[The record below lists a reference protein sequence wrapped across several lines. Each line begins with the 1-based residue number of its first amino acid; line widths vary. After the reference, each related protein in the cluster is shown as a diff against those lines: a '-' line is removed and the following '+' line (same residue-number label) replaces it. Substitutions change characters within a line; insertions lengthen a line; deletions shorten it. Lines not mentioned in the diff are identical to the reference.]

1 MERALQK
8 YFSRHGEA
16 EKLPGLENFSRAVV
30 IPAWNELAEL
40 PLVLDSLA
48 EAKNSAGVA
57 KIVVVNFP
65 QGADSSE
72 SIATLDYLTKRRES
86 DGTLFT
92 LYFPDNPDG
101 VGGARKRGMDSFLN
115 SCADKK
121 LDDCILFSLD
131 ADTLV
136 SADYFTAVEAAFA
149 SDPTLGGVSLP
160 FRHRVTDQ
168 SFGEA
173 IVRYE
178 KYLRRYVQKLAEA
191 GSTYAVHAIGSAL
204 AVRLSAYLR
213 ADGMRL
219 RHAGEDFYFIM
230 DLVKT
235 GNFRDLDGEALV
247 FPAGRGSE
255 RTPFGTGAAL
265 RKITSGEGLNE
276 VSDRAFAELKKLLD
290 LANSSGMEIAA
301 TEFLDALPPGVAAF
315 LIQEKFAE
323 NWVKISA
330 NTPRNHQ
337 AQVAAFHRWF
347 DALRTLRLL
356 HYLDSV
362 K

>member
-48 EAKNSAGVA
+48 EAKNSASAA

-65 QGADSSE
+65 KGADSSE
-72 SIATLDYLTKRRES
+72 SVATLDYLKKRRET

-101 VGGARKRGMDSFLN
+101 VGGARKRGMDSFLGA
-115 SCADKK
+115 CADKN
-121 LDDCILFSLD
+121 LDDHILFSLD

-136 SADYFTAVEAAFA
+136 SADYFTAVEAAFS
-149 SDPTLGGVSLP
+149 SDPTLGGASLP
-160 FRHRVTDQ
+160 FRHRVTEQ
-168 SFGEA
+168 IFAEA
-173 IVRYE
+173 LARYE
-178 KYLRRYVQKLAEA
+178 EYLHHYVAKLAEA
-191 GSTYAVHAIGSAL
+191 GSPYAVHAIGSAL

-235 GNFRDLDGEALV
+235 GKFRDLDGEALV

-265 RKITSGEGLNE
+265 RKIASGEGLNE
-276 VSDRAFAELKKLLD
+276 ISDRAFAELKKVLEVVEKS
-290 LANSSGMEIAA
+290 AMSIPAA
-301 TEFLDALPPGVAAF
+301 EFLAALPHDVAAF
-315 LIQEKFAE
+315 LIQEKFPE
-323 NWVKISA
+323 NWAKISA
-330 NTPRNHQ
+330 NTPRTRQ
-337 AQVAAFHRWF
+337 AQIAAFHRWF
-347 DALRTLRLL
+347 DALRTLRCL
-356 HYLDSV
+356 HSIDC
-362 K
+362 KN